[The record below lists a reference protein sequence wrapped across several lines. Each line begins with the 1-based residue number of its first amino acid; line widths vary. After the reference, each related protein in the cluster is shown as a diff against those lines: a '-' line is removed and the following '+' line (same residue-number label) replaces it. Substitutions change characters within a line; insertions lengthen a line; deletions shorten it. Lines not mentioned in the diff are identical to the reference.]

1 MIGSSAKG
9 PIRHMTDSLCVGVS
23 VHAPCELVQWGE
35 KWGKGALARQRED
48 SGIPD
53 VREAVDSMSARVGPC
68 LLACVRAIA
77 ITSEFQPGNLTW
89 SPCALSEK
97 RPKFGAYRG
106 IKWTSTTDL

>member
-35 KWGKGALARQRED
+35 KWGKEPLPGRED
-48 SGIPD
+48 SGILY
-53 VREAVDSMSARVGPC
+53 VREAVDSMSARVGPG
-68 LLACVRAIA
+68 LLACVRVIA